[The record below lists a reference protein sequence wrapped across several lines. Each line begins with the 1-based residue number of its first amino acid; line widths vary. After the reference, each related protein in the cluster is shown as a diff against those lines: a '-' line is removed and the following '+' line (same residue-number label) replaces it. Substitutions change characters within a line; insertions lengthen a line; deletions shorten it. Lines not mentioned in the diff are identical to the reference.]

1 MADRKKGSAPRLGS
15 ATAAYKRELNKLFN
29 QGTTGRQKAVREI
42 RDATSHTTLV
52 KALDIFIKEYDVPD
66 DMELL
71 LRFLDHPSDPLL
83 AKVLVVIETFID
95 TGKILPKKALYIQKL
110 KGLEFSSF
118 DPRVQ
123 SKAIRLAGR
132 L

>member
-1 MADRKKGSAPRLGS
+1 MADRKKGHQPRLKS
-15 ATAAYKRELNKLFN
+15 ATAAYKRKLDSLFD
-29 QGTTGRQKAVREI
+29 QGTTGRQKAVRDI
-42 RDATSHTTLV
+42 RDATSQAALV
-52 KALDIFIKEYDVPD
+52 KAIDDFIETYDLPD
-66 DMELL
+66 DMPLL

-83 AKVLVVIETFID
+83 AKVLAQIEAFVD
-95 TGKILPKKALYIQKL
+95 TGKVLPKKALFVQKL

-123 SKAIRLAGR
+123 AKAIRLAAQ